1 MGLNKNF
8 GTDPKR
14 ESEGAWFELDEDTK
28 VKLRRAGGGNK
39 EYEKLHTK
47 LLQPHMRRLRMTQGT
62 RIPPG
67 LEEPLKEIQRMCY
80 AKTIIVGWQT
90 KVGSQWYDGIEPYTL
105 NEEDAPEA
113 VPYENSSELLPVTEK
128 NLMKLLKDYPEAFT
142 TILELCADA
151 SAFKDDMLEAME
163 GNS

>member
-1 MGLNKNF
+1 MGLNSNF
-8 GTDPKR
+8 GTAPHK
-14 ESEGAWFELDEDTK
+14 EAEGSWFELDEETK

-67 LEEPLKEIQRMCY
+67 LEEPLKEIQRICY
-80 AKTIIVGWQT
+80 ARTVIAGWQT
-90 KVGSQWYDGIEPYTL
+90 KVNGQWCDGIEPYKL
-105 NEEDAPEA
+105 NETDAPEA
-113 VPYENSSELLPVTEK
+113 VPYENSSELLLVTEK
-128 NLMKLLKDYPEAFT
+128 NLVKLLKDYPEAFV
-142 TILELCADA
+142 IIMELCGEAT
-151 SAFKDDMLEAME
+151 AFKDDMLEAME

>member
-47 LLQPHMRRLRMTQGT
+47 LLQPHMRRLRMTQGK

-67 LEEPLKEIQRMCY
+67 LEEPLKEIQRVCY
-80 AKTIIVGWQT
+80 ARTSHCQVGRPR
-90 KVGSQWYDGIEPYTL
+90 SM
-105 NEEDAPEA
+105 A
-113 VPYENSSELLPVTEK
+113 VSGVTASS
-128 NLMKLLKDYPEAFT
+128 LM
-142 TILELCADA
+142 
-151 SAFKDDMLEAME
+151 S
-163 GNS
+163 